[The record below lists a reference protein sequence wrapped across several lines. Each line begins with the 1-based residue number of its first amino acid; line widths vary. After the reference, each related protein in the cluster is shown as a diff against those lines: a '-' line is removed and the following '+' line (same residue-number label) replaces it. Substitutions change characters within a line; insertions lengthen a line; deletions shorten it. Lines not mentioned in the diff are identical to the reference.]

1 MYVKGDRHGP
11 GLETTRH
18 GVYEGMYSRG
28 KRQGVGKYVTS
39 HNWTYRGKWKNG
51 HREGE
56 GVLTSPM
63 GHRFHGTWEDD
74 HLPKGVLTGRFV
86 GQYEGRF
93 KATGCARRACHL
105 HTCHMRMPYA
115 HMHMP
120 NAHMHACTHAH
131 MHMHIACTHALAHA
145 MRAGSPYCVC
155 ACLLAARLCLVL
167 G

>member
-131 MHMHIACTHALAHA
+131 MHMHIA
-145 MRAGSPYCVC
+145 
-155 ACLLAARLCLVL
+155 
-167 G
+167 